1 MEMKVV
7 AVVAV
12 LCGGSEH
19 TPDSMWNVVKAAK
32 LVIG

>member
-1 MEMKVV
+1 MKVV

-19 TPDSMWNVVKAAK
+19 TPDSMWLVKAAK